1 MIRVP
6 ELTLAALDCHT
17 AARATYFL
25 AREVMT
31 RVSAFAAAVFLMAVI
46 GNLPVHV
53 QAPSSATTAAT
64 EPVRLDTGLVSGMT
78 GTSGEIRIFKGIPF
92 AAPPVGALRWQPPQP
107 AARWNGVR
115 KAEQFGPRC
124 MQGGGPGGQP
134 MSEDCLTVNVWTGAR
149 SASERRPVMVW
160 SYGGAFAGGAGSLP
174 GYDGENLAKKG
185 VVLVTYNYRLGPF
198 GWFSHPELSKASG
211 HNASGNQGLMDAI
224 AVLKWVQ
231 KNIAAFGGDPKNVT
245 IFGESAGGAL
255 VAAMLGSP
263 EAKGLFQRAIAESAG
278 WMGVSMAPMLTL
290 AEAEQAGVQLA
301 SSLGAN
307 SLAEL
312 RAKGAE
318 ELQKGGRGQRPLVD
332 GWYIRED
339 LSMTFAQGK
348 QHEADVLVG
357 SNKDEGTFPFF
368 GVNAESARKF
378 GSAARDRW
386 GDQSDAFL
394 KLYPA
399 GSETESNT
407 SQLAAFRDELSWHMR
422 MWAELQAK
430 RGKSRA
436 YVYYFTHEP
445 PAAGNQ
451 PSRGAT
457 HTAEIP
463 YVFNNLPTNREW
475 PEADRKLAD
484 QMSTY
489 WVNFAAKGDP
499 NGKGLPVW
507 PAYKDKASGRAM
519 ILGPTLGPESAPEA
533 ARWALYDALW
543 IKQRSRTT
551 GGSR

>member
-1 MIRVP
+1 MKRFSPLIAVGFLIVVIGVTPVRLRSDHFSTRMTGKARLMAQTAP
-6 ELTLAALDCHT
+6 GAT
-17 AARATYFL
+17 AAA
-25 AREVMT
+25 
-31 RVSAFAAAVFLMAVI
+31 SD
-46 GNLPVHV
+46 
-53 QAPSSATTAAT
+53 S
-64 EPVRLDTGLVSGMT
+64 VRLDTGLVSGT
-78 GTSGEIRIFKGIPF
+78 SGTSGEIRAFKGIPF
-92 AAPPVGALRWQPPQP
+92 AAPPIGALRWRAPQP
-107 AARWNGVR
+107 AARWDGVR
-115 KAEQFGPRC
+115 KADQFGSRC

-134 MSEDCLTVNVWTGAR
+134 MSEDCLSVNVWTGAR
-149 SASERRPVMVW
+149 SSSERRPVMVW

-185 VVLVTYNYRLGPF
+185 VVVVTYNYRLGPF
-198 GWFSHPELSKASG
+198 GWFSHPELSKESG

-245 IFGESAGGAL
+245 IFGESAGGGL

-263 EAKGLFQRAIAESAG
+263 EAKGLFQRAISESAG
-278 WMGVSMAPMLTL
+278 WMGVSMAPMLAL
-290 AEAEQAGVQLA
+290 AEAEQSGVQMA
-301 SSLGAN
+301 STMGAT
-307 SLAEL
+307 SLADL
-312 RAKGAE
+312 RAKSAE
-318 ELQKGGRGQRPLVD
+318 ELQKGGRGLRPIVD
-332 GWYIRED
+332 GWYLRED
-339 LSMTFAQGK
+339 LSIAFAQGR

-368 GVNAESARKF
+368 GVNAESAKRF
-378 GSAARDRW
+378 ESVSRERW

-399 GSETESNT
+399 GSEAESSA

-422 MWAELQAK
+422 TWAELQAR
-430 RGKSRA
+430 RGKSKA

-463 YVFNNLPTNREW
+463 YVFNNLPANREW

-484 QMSTY
+484 QMSSY
-489 WVNFAAKGDP
+489 WVNFASKGDP
-499 NGKGLPVW
+499 NGQGLPVW
-507 PAYKDKASGRAM
+507 PAYKDKVSGRAM
-519 ILGPTLGPESAPEA
+519 VLGPTVAPESAPET

-543 IKQRSRTT
+543 AKQRSRTSP
-551 GGSR
+551 GSK